1 MTDEKYLF
9 VTDVADK
16 KRTARGSHNKR
27 THCGRGGRVRLPS
40 DNLTRKELNKM
51 NGDVK
56 SYRLN
61 NPMTWTEFKTMPDDL
76 KITYIKLLREKFNV
90 PGTHIEKMLGTNHV
104 YYSKEIVRLGL
115 SEGKS
120 SRSGSTPWDMDGW
133 NAWCNRTTSANEEQE
148 EIPATEEACDPVP
161 IRTEQTNHASGIYP
175 VCILSIKD
183 RETIER
189 MLGYIEG
196 LATGVINERLRE
208 GLYTAVETIS
218 EVLDKG
224 GKA

>member
-61 NPMTWTEFKTMPDDL
+61 EPMTWAEFKTMPDDL

-120 SRSGSTPWDMDGW
+120 SRSGSTPWDRDGW

-148 EIPATEEACDPVP
+148 EIPALRKSVILFPSEPNRQITPAVFIPFAFCPSKTERQSKECWA
-161 IRTEQTNHASGIYP
+161 
-175 VCILSIKD
+175 ILKVWQRVWTMRD
-183 RETIER
+183 
-189 MLGYIEG
+189 
-196 LATGVINERLRE
+196 
-208 GLYTAVETIS
+208 
-218 EVLDKG
+218 
-224 GKA
+224 